1 MTISATVYV
10 EHPDLGLV
18 PTIQSLDEFEIGVM
32 PDAGTDPEHD
42 VHFFWV
48 EAPDPDAVETAF
60 EADDTVADYTMVAEA
75 PDRRTYRITYSE
87 RAKLISPAITDLN
100 GIMLDS
106 RSHDDGWTVELQ
118 LQNHSLLY
126 QLGERADDQGL
137 SFEVREV
144 HQVDPNETNSEFT
157 LTESQAEA
165 LVTAY
170 EHGYYDEPREISLEE
185 LGSILGISRTAVS
198 GRLKRASSRLIEARL
213 GDDDDSYRGIQL
225 SRRRR

>member
-10 EHPDLGLV
+10 EHPDLGLA
-18 PTIQSLDEFEIGVM
+18 PTIQSHDNLEIGVI

-42 VHFFWV
+42 VNFFWV
-48 EAPDPDAVETAF
+48 EAPDFDAVETAF
-60 EADDTVADYTMVAEA
+60 EADGTVADYTMVAEA
-75 PDRRTYRITYSE
+75 SNRRTYRITYSD

-106 RSHDDGWTVELQ
+106 RSHSDGWTVELQ
-118 LQNHSLLY
+118 LQDHNSLY
-126 QLGERADDQGL
+126 QLGGRADDQEL
-137 SFEVREV
+137 TFDVRAV
-144 HQVDPNETNSEFT
+144 HQVDPDETSSELA
-157 LTESQAEA
+157 LTESQTEA

-213 GDDDDSYRGIQL
+213 DDDDS
-225 SRRRR
+225 

>member
-10 EHPDLGLV
+10 EHPDLGLA
-18 PTIQSLDEFEIGVM
+18 PTIQSHDDLEIGVI

-42 VHFFWV
+42 VNFFWV
-48 EAPDPDAVETAF
+48 EAPDFDAVETAF
-60 EADDTVADYTMVAEA
+60 EADGTVADYTMVAEA
-75 PDRRTYRITYSE
+75 ANRRTYRITYSD

-106 RSHDDGWTVELQ
+106 RSHSDGWTVELQ
-118 LQNHSLLY
+118 LQDHNSLY
-126 QLGERADDQGL
+126 QLGGRADEQGL
-137 SFEVREV
+137 TFDVLAV
-144 HQVDPNETNSEFT
+144 HQVDPNETSSELA
-157 LTESQAEA
+157 LTESQTEA

-213 GDDDDSYRGIQL
+213 NDEEDS
-225 SRRRR
+225 